1 MEEMEAAINAGT
13 SDAVKIWM
21 NWMVIIFLASLI
33 FVYKHVSARIIFGVV
48 ILTLPIAFFVFNQ
61 TQNINL
67 LGIAHIICW
76 LPLAIYLIKV
86 EVIGKIDKLKT
97 PYGIYLILLLATIT
111 TSLVFDVRD
120 ITLVK
125 LGIK

>member
-21 NWMVIIFLASLI
+21 NWMIIIFLASLI
-33 FVYKHVSARIIFGVV
+33 FVYKQVSARFIFGALV
-48 ILTLPIAFFVFNQ
+48 LTLPIAIFIFNQ
-61 TQNINL
+61 TQNIHL
-67 LGIAHIICW
+67 LGIAHIIVW

-86 EVIGKIDKLKT
+86 EVVGKIEKLIT
-97 PYGIYLILLLATIT
+97 PYGIYLILLLATIM

-120 ITLVK
+120 ITLVM